1 MKLSIS
7 NIAWEENNDLDMYSY
22 LHKRGYA
29 GLEIAPTRIYPDNP
43 YHHLVEAKD
52 WALFLKE
59 RYLLEISS
67 MQSIWY
73 GHVENMF
80 TSKEGRSVL
89 IDYTKRAVDFAE
101 VIGCK
106 NLVFGNPRNRDTNDL
121 INDLPIA
128 VRFFR
133 EIGDYA
139 TEHHTTIALEPNPLI
154 YNTRFINL
162 TREAVEVAD
171 RVSSPG
177 IKVNIDLG
185 TMIYNREDL
194 EYLKQISEFINHVHI
209 SEPQLTPIVPREM
222 HISLFRVLK
231 EINYKNYISI
241 EMKKTGDLGG
251 VQAAV
256 EYIKVI
262 DDAT

>member
-1 MKLSIS
+1 M
-7 NIAWEENNDLDMYSY
+7 NIC
-22 LHKRGYA
+22 
-29 GLEIAPTRIYPDNP
+29 
-43 YHHLVEAKD
+43 
-52 WALFLKE
+52 
-59 RYLLEISS
+59 
-67 MQSIWY
+67 
-73 GHVENMF
+73 
-80 TSKEGRSVL
+80 
-89 IDYTKRAVDFAE
+89 YTKRAVDFAE

-106 NLVFGNPRNRDTNDL
+106 NLVFGNPINRDTNDL

-133 EIGDYA
+133 EIGGYA

-222 HISLFRVLK
+222 HISLL
-231 EINYKNYISI
+231 
-241 EMKKTGDLGG
+241 
-251 VQAAV
+251 
-256 EYIKVI
+256 EY
-262 DDAT
+262 